1 MGKSSDAPAPDPRL
15 TEAQIRSIDKQGL
28 FMDKIMANSDAMLPL
43 QQEQLRWGLDTSRQ
57 AWDQT
62 QADREWMLN
71 RRGALSGLQDRLV
84 QDANTFNTEARRQ
97 ELAGEALGDV
107 NQAFDSV
114 RGQGL
119 RTMARMGINPNDGRM
134 MSFNNQTGNAQALAM
149 ATAANK
155 VRQAARAEGMAMT
168 DRATNAL
175 AGYPA
180 MGMQATQAGAGYGSA
195 GLGLANAGLAG
206 MNSGY
211 GAGGQLAGQM
221 GQNATGAFNAQA
233 NYKLQSDQAAN
244 EPLGAL
250 FGVAG
255 QLGAA
260 WLGGWR

>member
-43 QQEQLRWGLDTSRQ
+43 QQEQMQWGLDTARQ

-211 GAGGQLAGQM
+211 GAGGMLAGQM
-221 GQNATGAFNAQA
+221 GANATNMWSAQSKA
-233 NYKLQSDQAAN
+233 YQAAQDSDN
-244 EPLGAL
+244 QLLGAGL
-250 FGVAG
+250 GMAG
-255 QLGAA
+255 TLGAA
-260 WLGGWR
+260 FI

>member
-28 FMDKIMANSDAMLPL
+28 FMDQIMANSNEMLPL
-43 QQEQLRWGLDTSRQ
+43 QKEQLRWGLDTSRM
-57 AWDQT
+57 AWDQA
-62 QADREWMLN
+62 QGDREWMLG

-107 NQAFDSV
+107 NQAFDNV

-119 RTMARMGINPNDGRM
+119 RTMTRMGVNPNDGRM
-134 MSFNNQTGNAQALAM
+134 MAFNNQTSNAQALAM

-155 VRQAARAEGMAMT
+155 VRQAARQEGFQLT

-180 MGMQATQAGAGYGSA
+180 MGMQATQAGAGYGAA
-195 GLGLANAGLAG
+195 GLNMANQGLAG

-221 GQNATGAFNAQA
+221 GANATNMWSAQSRA
-233 NYKLQSDQAAN
+233 HQAAQDSDN
-244 EPLGAL
+244 QLFGAGLGAI
-250 FGVAG
+250 GT
-255 QLGAA
+255 LGAA
-260 WLGGWR
+260 FI